1 MVGEVPTDGYSFDDS
16 TAVVNDEFVGL
27 PLDAD
32 NEEDQT
38 EERIEG
44 WVSQLKPL
52 L

>member
-1 MVGEVPTDGYSFDDS
+1 MCIRDSDS

-27 PLDAD
+27 TLDAD